1 MLIKPEILAPA
12 GDTQSF
18 LAALA
23 AGADA
28 IYVGLKHFS
37 ARMQADNF
45 GAGELS
51 RLADLA
57 HEQNTRVYVAMNTML
72 KMDDVESAYNLVSRL
87 SKQVQADAIIVQDL
101 GFVNIARQAGF
112 EGEIHLSTLANITHP
127 GGLLSAKKLGASR
140 VILPRELSIDEIR
153 TMGQACPEDLE
164 LETFVHGAL
173 CYCVSGRCY
182 WSSYMGGKSGL
193 RGRCVQP
200 CRRIYKQGGQNLARM
215 FAKAEEEVSR
225 SKIKENRG
233 KPLTQG
239 RAAQRG
245 QEAQSRGHRPNRVGK
260 EHSGR
265 YFSCL
270 DLSLDMLAKT
280 LLEVPQLRS
289 WKIEGRKKGPHY
301 VYHVVS
307 AYKLLRDNPSDSKAK
322 KMAAD
327 FLEMALGRP
336 STKARFLPQKNNIPT
351 DPNASTSSGLLIGK
365 VAIEEDGQ
373 AIVKPYRELIPQ
385 DYLRIGVEDQSFH
398 STLSVTRRIPKAGTL
413 ALRVPKHKTPK
424 AGTSVFLIDRRQP
437 ELVQILKSWQSK
449 LDKHQ
454 GRSSAPVRTRPTFEP
469 AQRIKRRPDLTLRS
483 ALPQGRETRG
493 AKGGHMALWLSPK
506 AGELSRTIVPR
517 VCWWLPPVI
526 WPEEEKGFKRLID
539 QMCRNGATQFVCNA
553 PWQIELFD
561 RKEDMDIMAG
571 PFCNVA
577 NVAHISILKDMGFS
591 LAFVSPELPSEDI
604 LALPQVSPLPLGF
617 VMEGFWPVGIARFG
631 LLGVKANEPFVSP
644 KGEIFWARN
653 YGANVWLYPAW
664 PLNFTE
670 KRNALES
677 AGYNMFVRIAEH
689 APHNL
694 PTLRRDG
701 LFNWDGELL

>member
-1 MLIKPEILAPA
+1 MIIKPEILAPA

-28 IYVGLKHFS
+28 VYVGLKHFS

-51 RLADLA
+51 RLVDLA
-57 HEQNTRVYVAMNTML
+57 RENDRRVYIAMNTML
-72 KMDDVESAYNLVSRL
+72 KPDDMESAYNLVARV
-87 SKQVQADAIIVQDL
+87 SKQIHAHALIVQDL
-101 GFVNIARQAGF
+101 GFVDLARQAGF

-127 GGLLSAKKLGASR
+127 AGLTVAKKLGASR

-153 TMGQACPEDLE
+153 AMGEACPEGLD

-173 CYCVSGRCY
+173 CFCVSGRCY

-200 CRRIYKQGGQNLARM
+200 CRRIYKQGGQNLARQ

-233 KPLTQG
+233 KPLPQG
-239 RAAQRG
+239 RSAQRG
-245 QEAQSRGHRPNRVGK
+245 QQAQSRGQRPNRVGK

-270 DLSLDMLAKT
+270 DLSLDVLAKT
-280 LLEVPQLRS
+280 LLEVPHLRS

-307 AYKLLRDNPSDSKAK
+307 AYKLLRDNPQDSQAK
-322 KMAAD
+322 KMAGD

-351 DPNASTSSGLLIGK
+351 DPNSSTSSGLLIGK

-385 DYLRIGVEDQSFH
+385 DYLRIGVEDQAFH

-413 ALRVPKHKTPK
+413 HLRVPKHKTPK

-437 ELVQILKSWQSK
+437 ELIQILKTWQSK

-454 GRSSAPVRTRPTFEP
+454 GRPSANVRSRPAFEP
-469 AQRIKRRPDLTLRS
+469 AQRMKRRPDLTLRS

-506 AGELSRTIVPR
+506 AAELSRTIVPR

-526 WPEEEKGFKRLID
+526 WPEEEKGMKRLIE

-553 PWQIELFD
+553 PWQIELFPK
-561 RKEDMDIMAG
+561 REELDIMAG
-571 PFCNVA
+571 PFCNAA
-577 NVAHISILKDMGFS
+577 NVAHISMLKEMGFS
-591 LAFVSPELPSEDI
+591 LAFVSPELPGEDL
-604 LALPQVSPLPLGF
+604 LALPEISPLPLGF

-653 YGANVWLYPAW
+653 YGSNVWLYPAW

-670 KRNALES
+670 KRSALEN
-677 AGYNMFVRIAEH
+677 AGYNMFVRIVEH
-689 APHNL
+689 SPQSL

>member
-1 MLIKPEILAPA
+1 MTTQVEILAPA
-12 GDTQSF
+12 GDSQCF

-37 ARMQADNF
+37 ARMQAENF

-51 RLADLA
+51 RLVDLA
-57 HEQNTRVYVAMNTML
+57 HEQNTRVYVAMNTLL
-72 KMDDVESAYNLVSRL
+72 KPDDMDSAYNLVSRL
-87 SKQVQADAIIVQDL
+87 NKQVGADAIIVQDT
-101 GFVNIARQAGF
+101 GFVNLARQAGF
-112 EGEIHLSTLANITHP
+112 EGEVHLSTLANITHP
-127 GGLLSAKKLGASR
+127 SGLVAAQKLGASR

-153 TMGQACPEDLE
+153 AMGEACPEGLE

-173 CYCVSGRCY
+173 CFCVSGRCY

-200 CRRIYKQGGQNLARM
+200 CRRIYKQGGHNLAKQ
-215 FAKAEEEVSR
+215 FTKLEEEASR
-225 SKIKENRG
+225 HKVKENRG
-233 KPLTQG
+233 KPLAGG

-245 QEAQSRGHRPNRVGK
+245 NDRGQRPNRVGK

-270 DLSLDMLAKT
+270 DLSIDVLAKT
-280 LLEVPQLRS
+280 LLDVPNLRS

-307 AYKLLRDNPSDSKAK
+307 AYKLLRDNPGDSKAK

-327 FLEMALGRP
+327 YLELALGRP
-336 STKARFLPQKNNIPT
+336 ATKARFLPQKNNIPT

-365 VAIEEDGQ
+365 VAIEEGGQ
-373 AIVKPYRELIPQ
+373 AIVKPYRELLPQ

-424 AGTSVFLIDRRQP
+424 AGTAVFLIDRREP
-437 ELVQILKSWQSK
+437 ELVQTLKQWQQK
-449 LDKHQ
+449 LNAHK
-454 GRSSAPVRTRPTFEP
+454 GRPSAAQHIGRDRPVFEP
-469 AQRIKRRPDLTLRS
+469 AQREKRRPDLTLRS

-506 AGELSRTIVPR
+506 AAELSRTIVPR

-526 WPEEEKGFKRLID
+526 WPEEEKGYKRLIE

-553 PWQIELFD
+553 PWQIELFSKREGLD
-561 RKEDMDIMAG
+561 LMAG

-577 NVAHISILKDMGFS
+577 NVAHISVLKDMGFS
-591 LAFVSPELPSEDI
+591 LAFVSPELPGED
-604 LALPQVSPLPLGF
+604 LLNLPQVSPLPLGF
-617 VMEGFWPVGIARFG
+617 VLEGFWPVGIARFG
-631 LLGVKANEPFVSP
+631 LLGVKANEPFMSP

-653 YGANVWLYPAW
+653 YGSNVWLYPAW

-670 KRNALES
+670 KRNALEN
-677 AGYNMFVRIAEH
+677 AGYNMFVRVVEH
-689 APHNL
+689 VPQNL
-694 PTLRRDG
+694 PVLRRDG